1 MMSTDARQLAGDK
14 KELEILATEMDELL
28 VPISVLN
35 WEDVLNSWMT
45 LVELCGEFHGTRAQA
60 ILRQLFDDEK
70 LLAAIG
76 AANQCRSIK
85 TGGNGGAMPED
96 LLKMF
101 KNGTE
106 RTLRRDK
113 FTYQKLISREQA
125 NIDRVTKR
133 QGQFVALLGSIILAI
148 FVGISNFVSMVAF
161 EYWATS
167 GADDVMGSTGS

>member
-1 MMSTDARQLAGDK
+1 
-14 KELEILATEMDELL
+14 MDELL
-28 VPISVLN
+28 VPISVL
-35 WEDVLNSWMT
+35 
-45 LVELCGEFHGTRAQA
+45 CGTAPFHGTRAQA